1 MINADRTLVAAACRA
16 RRRAACCRRARA
28 SRLPEQAYPHDRAV
42 PAGRRVRRGGAPRR
56 RGAVQAAVQQ
66 VVVENKPGATGNVA
80 GQYVAQSEPDGYT
93 IMLVYNGVLT
103 INPFV
108 FDKMPFDVTKDFTP
122 IGKIG
127 DYPFILTV
135 NPAVEAKNLQE
146 LIALSKK
153 TPKGLDYGTSGNGS
167 NEHLIA
173 TLIVQKTGAN
183 LVHVPYKG
191 GGPAMAD
198 AMAGHIPIGMA
209 SVAGGMAL
217 VKSGKLRPI
226 VVSSAE
232 RWPSLPDVPTVVES
246 GVPDV
251 VVMSWIGLIGPA
263 KIPRRRRRPA
273 QCGAECVAQHPGDEG
288 EDVRARRARHAG
300 AARSLPKRD
309 QEGLRPIRPGH
320 QVGRHYCR
328 AVTSTLGAFA
338 MTGVVCD
345 SARAPLIISDS
356 QCTRSVV

>member
-1 MINADRTLVAAACRA
+1 MTAQTTRRRILAAALALIPAAVIATDAVAQAPYPARPIHMAVPFPPGGVSDAAARLVAEAL
-16 RRRAACCRRARA
+16 
-28 SRLPEQAYPHDRAV
+28 SKRLD
-42 PAGRRVRRGGAPRR
+42 
-56 RGAVQAAVQQ
+56 QQ
-66 VVVENKPGATGNVA
+66 VIVENRPGATGNVA
-80 GQYVAQSEPDGYT
+80 GDYVAKSDPDGYN
-93 IMLVYNGVLT
+93 IMLAYNGILT

-127 DYPFILTV
+127 DYPFLLTV
-135 NPAVEAKNLQE
+135 NPNVEAKNLPE

-153 TPKGLDYGTSGNGS
+153 SGKGLDYGTSGNGS

-209 SVAGGMAL
+209 SVAGGAAL
-217 VKSGKLRPI
+217 VKAGKLRPI

-232 RWPSLPDVPTVVES
+232 RWPSMPDVPTVVES

-251 VVMSWIGLIGPA
+251 VVMSWIGLVGPGKMPKA
-263 KIPRRRRRPA
+263 VVDKLNAALNASLDTPEMKEKMFALGVR
-273 QCGAECVAQHPGDEG
+273 VTPGPPE
-288 EDVRARRARHAG
+288 
-300 AARSLPKRD
+300 
-309 QEGLRPIRPGH
+309 
-320 QVGRHYCR
+320 
-328 AVTSTLGAFA
+328 AFA
-338 MTGVVCD
+338 AEIKKDYDRFG
-345 SARAPLIISDS
+345 PLIKAAGIK
-356 QCTRSVV
+356 VE

>member
-1 MINADRTLVAAACRA
+1 MSI
-16 RRRAACCRRARA
+16 
-28 SRLPEQAYPHDRAV
+28 H
-42 PAGRRVRRGGAPRR
+42 AGRRLFVAATACALAALSPVTALAQGAFPSKPLHMIVPFPPGG
-56 RGAVQAAVQQ
+56 VSDAAARLVAEALSKRLGKE

-93 IMLVYNGVLT
+93 MMLVYNGVLT

-108 FDKMPFDVTKDFTP
+108 FSKMPLDATKDFAP

-135 NPAVEAKNLQE
+135 NPNVEAKNLQE
-146 LIALSKK
+146 LIALSKR
-153 TPKGLDYGTSGNGS
+153 TPKGLDYGTSGTGS

-209 SVAGGMAL
+209 SVAGGTAL

-226 VVSSAE
+226 VVSSAD
-232 RWPSLPDVPTVVES
+232 RWPSMPDVPTVVES

-263 KIPRRRRRPA
+263 KIPRPIIERINTELNAALETQEMKDKMMALGVRVTPGSPEAFRDEIRRDYDRFGPVIKA
-273 QCGAECVAQHPGDEG
+273 
-288 EDVRARRARHAG
+288 AG
-300 AARSLPKRD
+300 IKV
-309 QEGLRPIRPGH
+309 E
-320 QVGRHYCR
+320 
-328 AVTSTLGAFA
+328 
-338 MTGVVCD
+338 
-345 SARAPLIISDS
+345 
-356 QCTRSVV
+356 

>member
-1 MINADRTLVAAACRA
+1 MTAQTTRRRILAAALALIPAAVLATDAVAQAPYPARPIHMAVPFPPGGVSDAAARLVAEAL
-16 RRRAACCRRARA
+16 
-28 SRLPEQAYPHDRAV
+28 SKRLD
-42 PAGRRVRRGGAPRR
+42 
-56 RGAVQAAVQQ
+56 QQ
-66 VVVENKPGATGNVA
+66 VIVENRPGATGNVA
-80 GQYVAQSEPDGYT
+80 GDYVAKADPDGYN
-93 IMLVYNGVLT
+93 IMLAYNGILT

-127 DYPFILTV
+127 DYPFLLTV
-135 NPAVEAKNLQE
+135 NPNVEAKNLPE

-153 TPKGLDYGTSGNGS
+153 SGKGLDYGTSGNGS

-209 SVAGGMAL
+209 SVAGGAAL
-217 VKSGKLRPI
+217 VKAGKLRPI

-232 RWPSLPDVPTVVES
+232 RWPSMPDVPTVVES

-251 VVMSWIGLIGPA
+251 VVMSWIGLVGPGKMPKA
-263 KIPRRRRRPA
+263 VVDKLNAALNASLDTPEMKEKMFALGVR
-273 QCGAECVAQHPGDEG
+273 VTPGPPE
-288 EDVRARRARHAG
+288 
-300 AARSLPKRD
+300 
-309 QEGLRPIRPGH
+309 
-320 QVGRHYCR
+320 
-328 AVTSTLGAFA
+328 AFA
-338 MTGVVCD
+338 AEIKKDYDRFG
-345 SARAPLIISDS
+345 PLIKAAGIK
-356 QCTRSVV
+356 VE

>member
-1 MINADRTLVAAACRA
+1 MPIDPVRRKVAALAACALAAALPMPAFAQAAFPSKPIHMIVPFPPGGVSDAAARLVADAL
-16 RRRAACCRRARA
+16 
-28 SRLPEQAYPHDRAV
+28 SKRLGKEV
-42 PAGRRVRRGGAPRR
+42 I
-56 RGAVQAAVQQ
+56 
-66 VVVENKPGATGNVA
+66 VENKPGATGNIA

-108 FDKMPFDVTKDFTP
+108 FSKLPFDVTKDFTP

-127 DYPFILTV
+127 DYPFLLTV
-135 NPAVEAKNLQE
+135 NPNVEAKNLQE

-153 TPKGLDYGTSGNGS
+153 NPKGLDFGTSGTGS

-209 SVAGGMAL
+209 SVAGGMSH

-263 KIPRRRRRPA
+263 KIPRPIVDRLN
-273 QCGAECVAQHPGDEG
+273 AELNASLQTQEMKDKMFQLGVRVQPGPPE
-288 EDVRARRARHAG
+288 
-300 AARSLPKRD
+300 
-309 QEGLRPIRPGH
+309 
-320 QVGRHYCR
+320 
-328 AVTSTLGAFA
+328 AFA
-338 MTGVVCD
+338 AEIKKDYDRFGPVIKAAGIKVE
-345 SARAPLIISDS
+345 
-356 QCTRSVV
+356 

>member
-1 MINADRTLVAAACRA
+1 MTAQTTRRRILAAALALIPAAVIATDAVAQAPYPARPIHMAVPFPPGGVSDAAARLVAEAL
-16 RRRAACCRRARA
+16 
-28 SRLPEQAYPHDRAV
+28 SKRLD
-42 PAGRRVRRGGAPRR
+42 
-56 RGAVQAAVQQ
+56 QQ
-66 VVVENKPGATGNVA
+66 VIVENRPGATGNVA
-80 GQYVAQSEPDGYT
+80 GDYVAKSDPDGYN
-93 IMLVYNGVLT
+93 IMLAYNGILT

-127 DYPFILTV
+127 DYPFLLTV
-135 NPAVEAKNLQE
+135 NPNVEAKNLPE

-153 TPKGLDYGTSGNGS
+153 SGKGLDYGTSGNGS

-209 SVAGGMAL
+209 SVAGGAAL
-217 VKSGKLRPI
+217 VKAGKLRPI

-232 RWPSLPDVPTVVES
+232 RWPSMPDVPTVVES

-251 VVMSWIGLIGPA
+251 VVMSWIGLVGPA
-263 KIPRRRRRPA
+263 RMPKAVVDKLNAALNASLNTPEMKEKMFALGVR
-273 QCGAECVAQHPGDEG
+273 VTPGPPE
-288 EDVRARRARHAG
+288 
-300 AARSLPKRD
+300 
-309 QEGLRPIRPGH
+309 
-320 QVGRHYCR
+320 
-328 AVTSTLGAFA
+328 AFA
-338 MTGVVCD
+338 AEIKKDYDRFG
-345 SARAPLIISDS
+345 PLIKSAGIK
-356 QCTRSVV
+356 VE